1 MNMGKDINYYLKQKE
16 QLEAKL
22 NELDSKK
29 ELLPTEEFIR
39 EDVIRTLIDLNRI
52 IANY

>member
-1 MNMGKDINYYLKQKE
+1 MEKDINYYLKQKV

-22 NELDSKK
+22 NDLNSKK
-29 ELLPTEEFIR
+29 KLLPTEEFIR
-39 EDVIRTLIDLNRI
+39 EDVIRTLNDVNRK